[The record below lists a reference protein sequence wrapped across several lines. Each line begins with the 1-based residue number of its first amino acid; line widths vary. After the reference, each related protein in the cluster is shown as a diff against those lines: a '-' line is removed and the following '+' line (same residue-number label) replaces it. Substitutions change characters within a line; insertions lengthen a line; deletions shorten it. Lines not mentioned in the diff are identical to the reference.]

1 MSTLFAQLGAKV
13 KTQLDTKL
21 STSGGTI
28 TGNLVLGGTLQ
39 VASYSTSNLPAA
51 GTSGTVI
58 FVSDGDN
65 GSPCMAIDNGT
76 DWLISSLG
84 DAIGNFLTS
93 EAGDTLTT
101 ELGEALLFEPQS

>member
-1 MSTLFAQLGAKV
+1 MFTMEEEHNKWLHLV
-13 KTQLDTKL
+13 KEYNLEEIPSAT
-21 STSGGTI
+21 GRGTI

-65 GSPCMAIDNGT
+65 GSPCNNT
-76 DWLISSLG
+76 
-84 DAIGNFLTS
+84 
-93 EAGDTLTT
+93 
-101 ELGEALLFEPQS
+101 

>member
-21 STSGGTI
+21 STSGGTV

-39 VASYSTSNLPAA
+39 VASYSSSNLPSA

-58 FVSDGDN
+58 FVSDGDG
-65 GSPCMAIDNGT
+65 GSPCLAIDNGSS
-76 DWLISSLG
+76 WLISSLG
-84 DAIGNFLTS
+84 SAIPQAIHITDELGNSLLT
-93 EAGDTLTT
+93 EAGDILITD
-101 ELGEALLFEPQS
+101 A

>member
-21 STSGGTI
+21 STSGGTV

-39 VASYSTSNLPAA
+39 VASYSSSNLPSA

-58 FVSDGDN
+58 FVSDGDG
-65 GSPCMAIDNGT
+65 GSPCLAIDNGT

-84 DAIGNFLTS
+84 QAIGSFLIT

-101 ELGEALLFEPQS
+101 EAGDSLLFEPQS

>member
-21 STSGGTI
+21 STSGGTV

-39 VASYSTSNLPAA
+39 VASYSSSNLPSA

-58 FVSDGDN
+58 FVSDGDG
-65 GSPCMAIDNGT
+65 GSPCLAIDNGSS
-76 DWLISSLG
+76 WLISSLG
-84 DAIGNFLTS
+84 SAIPQAIHLTDELGDS
-93 EAGDTLTT
+93 LLTEAGDIIIA
-101 ELGEALLFEPQS
+101 EA

>member
-21 STSGGTI
+21 STSGGTV

-39 VASYSTSNLPAA
+39 VASYSSSNLPSA

-58 FVSDGDN
+58 FVSDGDG
-65 GSPCMAIDNGT
+65 GSPCLAIDNGSS
-76 DWLISSLG
+76 WLISSLG
-84 DAIGNFLTS
+84 SAIPQAIHITDELGNSLLT
-93 EAGDTLTT
+93 EAGDILI
-101 ELGEALLFEPQS
+101 ADA